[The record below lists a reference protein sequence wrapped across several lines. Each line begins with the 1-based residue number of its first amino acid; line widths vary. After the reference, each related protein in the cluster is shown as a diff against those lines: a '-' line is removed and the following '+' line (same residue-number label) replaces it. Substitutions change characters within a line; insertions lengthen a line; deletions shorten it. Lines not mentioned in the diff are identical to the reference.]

1 LPIEL
6 GRELQTMSEWL
17 DVHRNVLS
25 AVMNDR
31 CRRALKPTGRRGL
44 SAESVLRCAVL
55 KHRQM
60 SYDELAFYLRDSA
73 SF

>member
-1 LPIEL
+1 M
-6 GRELQTMSEWL
+6 TEWL

-31 CRRALKPTGRRGL
+31 CRRGLKPTGRRGL

-55 KHRQM
+55 KPHRQL
-60 SYDELAFYLRDSA
+60 SDDELAFYLRDSA